1 MPVDR
6 LAIGISLALI
16 VALAVAA
23 HGEPPAGADP
33 ALAPFFQSL
42 KQPGSGASCCSV
54 ADCRPVKTRFSVT
67 GLQAFIGTQFP
78 GGPNEWR
85 DVPEDVI
92 IRGVANQ
99 VGVPI
104 LCFLGGS
111 VRCYLDGGSS

>member
-1 MPVDR
+1 MALLIAMP
-6 LAIGISLALI
+6 
-16 VALAVAA
+16 AVAA
-23 HGEPPAGADP
+23 PPEHADP

-42 KQPGSGASCCSV
+42 KQPGSGASCCSI
-54 ADCRPVKTRFSVT
+54 ADCRPVKTRIGST

-78 GGPNEWR
+78 GAPNEWR
-85 DVPEDVI
+85 DVPDDVV

-99 VGVPI
+99 VGAPI